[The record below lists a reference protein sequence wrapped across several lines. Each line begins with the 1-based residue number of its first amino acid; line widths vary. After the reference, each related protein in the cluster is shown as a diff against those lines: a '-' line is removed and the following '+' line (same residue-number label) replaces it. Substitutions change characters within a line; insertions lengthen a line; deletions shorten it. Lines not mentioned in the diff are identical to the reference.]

1 MKKWIPVLLV
11 LCLLLAPM
19 SEPVSADDH
28 EFPSAVPVTQI
39 DVEPAA
45 DLARLLSRSSVFEP
59 GTVPA
64 DTAATDAISLPLHAL
79 VLSMVERG
87 LDYDAESDLFIW
99 NALYY
104 TLSLYGQVD
113 ERAALTEEA
122 LILPSEVVLDYLSAL
137 FTRHSGLP
145 ALPAQLSDRVRYDEA
160 TDCYLLAL
168 GDFGLTELRVGPMLY
183 TDRDTCLLEGSLIA
197 TPDGGILCSFR
208 ATLLKNDSMFGFSIL
223 DLAIA

>member
-19 SEPVSADDH
+19 SETVSADDL
-28 EFPSAVPVTQI
+28 ESRSTVPVTQI

-45 DLARLLSRSSVFEP
+45 DLARLLSQSSVFEP
-59 GTVPA
+59 GSVPA
-64 DTAATDAISLPLHAL
+64 DTNATDAISLPLHAL
-79 VLSMVERG
+79 VLSMVERE
-87 LDYDAESDLFIW
+87 LDYDVESDLFIW

-122 LILPSEVVLDYLSAL
+122 LVLPSEVVLDYLSAL
-137 FTRHSGLP
+137 FARHTGLP

-160 TDCYLLAL
+160 SDCFLLAL
-168 GDFGLTELRVGPMLY
+168 GDFGLTELRIDTVQY
-183 TDRDTCLLEGSLIA
+183 TDRDTCLLEGTLIA
-197 TPDGGILCSFR
+197 PPDDSILCSFR
-208 ATLLKNDSMFGFSIL
+208 AALLKNDSMFGFSVL
-223 DLAIA
+223 DLTIL